1 MDTLHI
7 LEEKI
12 RLLVGHIKKLQD
24 EQEQLTA
31 EHTLLKKQ
39 YTETVDELS
48 AAVQENKKL
57 HNKVKELQKASVD
70 EGKELK
76 ALNHEREQAL
86 LAVDNLIKS
95 IDGLIA
101 SEAVQ

>member
-1 MDTLHI
+1 MDTLHL

-24 EQEQLTA
+24 EREKQIA
-31 EHTLLKKQ
+31 EHDALKKE
-39 YTETVDELS
+39 YAVVADELS
-48 AAVQENKKL
+48 SSLQENKKL
-57 HNKVKELQKASVD
+57 QAKVKELQKASA
-70 EGKELK
+70 EESKEREVLS
-76 ALNHEREQAL
+76 NEREQAL

-101 SEAVQ
+101 SEVSQ

>member
-1 MDTLHI
+1 MDTLHL

-24 EQEQLTA
+24 EREQLLA
-31 EHTLLKKQ
+31 EYDAVKKQ
-39 YTETVDELS
+39 YAESVDELS
-48 AAVQENKKL
+48 SLTQENKKL
-57 HNKVKELQKASVD
+57 HNKVKELQRVSAD

-76 ALNHEREQAL
+76 ALSHEREQAL

-101 SEAVQ
+101 SDVAQ